1 MSILSLHR
9 PHHDPAGHSAVAR
22 VALPLAGV
30 VAGTAA
36 GFAIATVAHR
46 SRPSGRGSLEL
57 APDGSALEFHEGG
70 VRIARAG
77 ESDRE
82 GMAEEAAVVAAEGP
96 SGLGAAGIRPTF
108 EIEAE
113 LAREVGDAGGDV
125 DAGQARDAATPE
137 GGREPVLSA
146 PRA

>member
-9 PHHDPAGHSAVAR
+9 PHHDPADRSVAAR

-36 GFAIATVAHR
+36 GFAIASVAHR
-46 SRPSGRGSLEL
+46 SRTIRRESLEL
-57 APDGSALEFHEGG
+57 APDGSAVEFLEGG
-70 VRIARAG
+70 VRVARTPESDPEAPAEEAVAVAEGARAG
-77 ESDRE
+77 
-82 GMAEEAAVVAAEGP
+82 
-96 SGLGAAGIRPTF
+96 LGSAGIRPTF

-113 LAREVGDAGGDV
+113 LVREVGDVGDL
-125 DAGQARDAATPE
+125 DAGQPTDAASPE
-137 GGREPVLSA
+137 GDREPVLSA

>member
-22 VALPLAGV
+22 VALPFAGV

-36 GFAIATVAHR
+36 GFAIAAVVHR
-46 SRPSGRGSLEL
+46 SRPVGHGSLEL
-57 APDGSALEFHEGG
+57 APDGSAIEFHEGG
-70 VRIARAG
+70 VRVART
-77 ESDRE
+77 RE
-82 GMAEEAAVVAAEGP
+82 TDLEGAAEEAAVVAAGGL
-96 SGLGAAGIRPTF
+96 SGLGSAGIRPTF

-113 LAREVGDAGGDV
+113 LAREVGDAGGEV
-125 DAGQARDAATPE
+125 DAGQVRDAAPSE
-137 GGREPVLSA
+137 GDREPVLSA

>member
-9 PHHDPAGHSAVAR
+9 PHHDPADHPVAAR

-36 GFAIATVAHR
+36 GFAIASVAHR
-46 SRPSGRGSLEL
+46 SRAIRRDSLEL
-57 APDGSALEFHEGG
+57 APDGSAVEFLEGG
-70 VRIARAG
+70 VRVARTR
-77 ESDRE
+77 ESDPE
-82 GMAEEAAVVAAEGP
+82 ATAEEAAAIAEEAL
-96 SGLGAAGIRPTF
+96 SGLGSAGIRPTF

-113 LAREVGDAGGDV
+113 LVREIDDVGAV
-125 DAGQARDAATPE
+125 LDAGQPTDAAPPE
-137 GGREPVLSA
+137 GNREPVLSA

>member
-9 PHHDPAGHSAVAR
+9 PHRDPAGHPAVTR

-36 GFAIATVAHR
+36 GFAIAAVAHR

-57 APDGSALEFHEGG
+57 APDGSAIEFHEGG
-70 VRIARAG
+70 VRVARTR
-77 ESDRE
+77 ESDPE
-82 GMAEEAAVVAAEGP
+82 GMAEEAAAAAEGL
-96 SGLGAAGIRPTF
+96 SGLGSAGIRPTF

-113 LAREVGDAGGDV
+113 LAREVDDVGRDV
-125 DAGQARDAATPE
+125 DAGQATDAAPPE
-137 GGREPVLSA
+137 GDREPVLSA